1 MKTVVLPILSGVWI
15 VLLGGLTGCLGRAPT
30 TYELDRRAGL
40 KVPSEEAA
48 AAQTKSLS
56 QLGTSSAVAPSPR
69 MPVKVPPLVEKVWV
83 SDLGLSEDARLQG
96 TWMFIEVERGR
107 WLDEV
112 DPGGA
117 PLLTMPGKA
126 PALGA
131 ARPPIAGPPPA
142 VVDALKQQPAAP
154 PPSSS
159 QP

>member
-1 MKTVVLPILSGVWI
+1 MKTVVLPTLSFLWILLPV
-15 VLLGGLTGCLGRAPT
+15 GLTGCLGRAPT
-30 TYELDRRAGL
+30 TYELDRRAGF

-48 AAQTKSLS
+48 AAQAKSLM

-117 PLLTMPGKA
+117 PLLAAPGKA
-126 PALGA
+126 PAIGA
-131 ARPPIAGPPPA
+131 ARPPPAAPSPA
-142 VVDALKQQPAAP
+142 VVEALKQQ
-154 PPSSS
+154 
-159 QP
+159 